1 MDLKVTCGTR
11 AKEFWGISMDLLF
24 DFSAVARSNEAVRVN
39 SFFTLDITAN
49 WDVLRYTPA
58 SNRLVCI
65 KCKFVY

>member
-1 MDLKVTCGTR
+1 
-11 AKEFWGISMDLLF
+11 MDLLF

-65 KCKFVY
+65 KCNFVLKKITYFDVATLP